1 MRPQL
6 TFCIENIVLAPWDS
20 RVTVHGGK
28 IYIGM
33 SNCMQLYT
41 DFSSSESFWG
51 ESVDVK
57 LACGFSA
64 NHGTQ
69 TIMAAS

>member
-1 MRPQL
+1 M
-6 TFCIENIVLAPWDS
+6 
-20 RVTVHGGK
+20 HGGK

-69 TIMAAS
+69 TIMAASYMKAMLSSCAPAHTLVRVRP